1 MTMRKK
7 REYNYDIE
15 YIYNKD
21 KDALDLKKILDR
33 LFKKFLMEY
42 ELQKILENEDFL
54 MKLYLLWCIIS
65 LLENLHYFVEGRK
78 YEQNI

>member
-1 MTMRKK
+1 MRKK

-42 ELQKILENEDFL
+42 EL
-54 MKLYLLWCIIS
+54 
-65 LLENLHYFVEGRK
+65 
-78 YEQNI
+78 